1 MFYEIKRENRKI
13 SYKRRVTL
21 VKCGHASVLVILCP
35 PLCSSLFV
43 LRCLLLLKVLFQTRN
58 AEYDEAELSED
69 GKLIVMILEQKMD
82 AIVTKLTDEIGKRD
96 ERIDQLEQEVNRLK
110 VNMRRM
116 EDSLDEADAYERR
129 DTLILSGKDIPP
141 AVVGEVPSEV
151 ACDIVKHRLKINIK
165 STDLST
171 AHRLG
176 PKPKTQGPDRRNI
189 IIKLCRR
196 ELKHDLITACKKYK
210 PPNIFINE
218 SLTPTRNSIFFTL
231 RQAKKKYPN
240 KIAACSTHDGKVC
253 AWIEP
258 PNTED
263 PSARNT

>member
-43 LRCLLLLKVLFQTRN
+43 LRCLLLLKVLFQSVMPRKTRN

-69 GKLIVMILEQKMD
+69 EKLIVMILEQKMD

-129 DTLILSGKDIPP
+129 DTFILSGKDIPP

-165 STDLST
+165 STDFPQPIDWDQSQKHRVLIEEISLS
-171 AHRLG
+171 
-176 PKPKTQGPDRRNI
+176 N
-189 IIKLCRR
+189 C
-196 ELKHDLITACKKYK
+196 
-210 PPNIFINE
+210 
-218 SLTPTRNSIFFTL
+218 
-231 RQAKKKYPN
+231 
-240 KIAACSTHDGKVC
+240 AA
-253 AWIEP
+253 ENL
-258 PNTED
+258 NTI
-263 PSARNT
+263 

>member
-13 SYKRRVTL
+13 FYRRRVTL

-35 PLCSSLFV
+35 ALCSSLFV
-43 LRCLLLLKVLFQTRN
+43 LRCLLLLKELFQTRN

-240 KIAACSTHDGKVC
+240 KIAACSTHDGL
-253 AWIEP
+253 
-258 PNTED
+258 
-263 PSARNT
+263 